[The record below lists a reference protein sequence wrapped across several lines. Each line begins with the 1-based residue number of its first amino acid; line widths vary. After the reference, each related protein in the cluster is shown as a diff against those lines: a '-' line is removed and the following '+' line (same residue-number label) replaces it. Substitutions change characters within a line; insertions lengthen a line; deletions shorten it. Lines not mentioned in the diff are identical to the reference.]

1 MNSAFSK
8 EKLFSD
14 YKEQSAP
21 VFDQAIKYILDTQK
35 KDIEAHLSSV
45 ESDGEGFP
53 DEAIRTLVR
62 IREAQHTRFG
72 QVWIDA
78 IEEATSTLPELINL
92 PQEEIHY
99 TSQDGD
105 SIDVILVKFLK
116 RVKRGSKK
124 GGIAALN
131 AFLRMLKKPE
141 REFEIATR
149 EVPFRSIVKQLMLK
163 IRPQVSSW
171 HREEFRFIARV
182 LNEVQEW
189 SLKSIANGSEEEL
202 PEFGELIESW
212 KESAE
217 DNYKQQSEKLLLSHQ
232 DLEASVQQIL
242 SVVGTYGHKA
252 ERYSDERVEGAK
264 GKFNES
270 LQKLA
275 DEWLELIEALSERAL
290 ISLEL
295 MDLKEEILGSGAS
308 VIGQIDTFLEEKVY
322 HHHQELKKKV
332 QDSIAILESSKI
344 KSFSELEHFC
354 DDIQL
359 HTRACITDEINKAID
374 QSLEE
379 KFLSSLFESFT
390 EQMGSFSVIKAEKVK
405 LIEDLNLEKESPEYD
420 IKEVDWVSLI
430 KRMTTEYMVAEL
442 IPEKVDPEAML
453 HEFREQYNEILQI
466 IETNLD
472 VVDEA
477 TDNDE
482 EAPETVALEG
492 LKRTVVKIDE
502 VQGLLGTRRNELQ
515 SKIVDQTSEFLSK
528 VTDILIKQ
536 DHGEMRWVNTQLK
549 VKESAGGWKTK
560 GTVYWAKFIDR
571 FDLFYRFSVRKYK
584 HYLEQAQKFL
594 GLQKTV
600 SIATRKTNLATFL
613 YETDQQFEKLPFIYR
628 RLFDF
633 HRDIEH
639 AFFIKDTAH
648 FETCRKAFDLW
659 NSNFP
664 STLAILGEKGS
675 GKSTLI
681 RFLHDEI
688 FNEIDSESI
697 SFTNTRQN
705 KEDLIESLSEKLG
718 LKKMSTSEELVAA
731 LKKNKKGSAISIEN
745 IQNCY
750 LRNIHGYEAIKA
762 LIYIISETR
771 NEIFWVVSCSRYAW
785 NFLNVVFKVNEYF
798 SHSILTDDLDEKDIE
813 DLILKRQKASGYHLW
828 FQADSSTQKSR
839 SYRKL
844 LDDEEA
850 AQAYLREQ
858 YFEKLSKMAEG
869 NATVAMIFWIRSI
882 GEFDDNYF
890 TIQPFDFG
898 ETEYLDGID
907 SLSTFALSA
916 FILHDAL
923 TSGELAQILNISSEE
938 SGMVI
943 LRLNARGL
951 LVPLGKYYTLNDLI
965 YRQVVRLLKTKN
977 ILH

>member
-8 EKLFSD
+8 EKLLSD
-14 YKEQSAP
+14 FKEQSAP
-21 VFDQAIKYILDTQK
+21 VFDQAIRYILDTQK
-35 KDIEAHLSSV
+35 KDVDTLLSSLAPA
-45 ESDGEGFP
+45 GNGFP
-53 DEAIRTLVR
+53 DEAIRNLVS
-62 IREAQHTRFG
+62 IREAQHTRFAE
-72 QVWIDA
+72 VWIDA
-78 IEEATSTLPELINL
+78 VEEATSTLPELINL

-99 TSQDGD
+99 STQEGD
-105 SIDVILVKFLK
+105 SVDVILVKILK
-116 RVKRGSKK
+116 RSKRGLRK
-124 GGIAALN
+124 GALATEN
-131 AFLRMLKKPE
+131 GFLRAFKKE
-141 REFEIATR
+141 EKQFEISSR
-149 EVPFRSIVKQLMLK
+149 EVPFRCLVKQLILEM
-163 IRPQVSSW
+163 RPQIIKW
-171 HREEFRFIARV
+171 HREEFRFIAQV
-182 LNEVQEW
+182 LNEAQDW
-189 SLKSIANGSEEEL
+189 SLRSVSNGEEE
-202 PEFGELIESW
+202 PEEFGQLIQNW
-212 KESAE
+212 KDRS
-217 DNYKQQSEKLLLSHQ
+217 DKNYKEQTEELTRSHSE
-232 DLEASVQQIL
+232 LETKVQKVL
-242 SVVGTYGHKA
+242 EVVGTYGHKA
-252 ERYSDERVEGAK
+252 DRYSDERVDSLKA
-264 GKFNES
+264 KFNEG

-275 DEWLELIEALSERAL
+275 DEWADLIEALSERTL

-295 MDLKEEILGSGAS
+295 MDLKEEMLGSGSS
-308 VIGQIDTFLEEKVY
+308 VISRIDTYLEDQVY
-322 HHHQELKKKV
+322 SHHLELKKNIEE
-332 QDSIAILESSKI
+332 SIKALEGQEF
-344 KSFSELEHFC
+344 KSFSKLEHFC
-354 DDIQL
+354 DDIQV
-359 HTRACITDEINKAID
+359 HTRACITDQINTALT
-374 QSLEE
+374 QSVEE
-379 KFLSSLFESFT
+379 RSLSALFEEYT
-390 EQMGSFSVIKAEKVK
+390 EQLGAFTVIKAEKVK
-405 LIEDLNLEKESPEYD
+405 LIEDLDIEKEKPEYD
-420 IKEVDWVSLI
+420 IKEVDWVNLV

-442 IPEKVDPEAML
+442 IPEKVEPESML
-453 HEFREQYNEILQI
+453 EDFIEQYNEILQI

-492 LKRTVVKIDE
+492 LKRTIVKIDE
-502 VQGLLGTRRNELQ
+502 VQELLGTRRNELK
-515 SKIVDQTSEFLSK
+515 SRIFDQTSEFLSK

-549 VKESAGGWKTK
+549 VKESAGGWKTR
-560 GTVYWAKFIDR
+560 GTVLWAKFIDR
-571 FDLFYRFSVRKYK
+571 FDLIYRFSVRKYK
-584 HYLEQAQKFL
+584 HYLEQTQKFL

-633 HRDIEH
+633 HRDIEN
-639 AFFIKDTAH
+639 AFFIKDIAN
-648 FETCRKAFDLW
+648 FETCRKAFELW
-659 NSNFP
+659 NNNFP
-664 STLAILGEKGS
+664 STVAILGEKGS

-681 RFLHDEI
+681 RFLHEEV
-688 FNEIDSESI
+688 FNEIPSESI
-697 SFTNTRQN
+697 SFTNTRQK
-705 KEDLIESLSEKLG
+705 KEDLVESVSEKLG
-718 LKKMSTSEELVAA
+718 LKKVSTSEELIAA
-731 LKKNKKGSAISIEN
+731 LKKHKKGSAVSVEN

-750 LRNIHGYEAIKA
+750 LRNIHGYEAIKT

-798 SHSILTDDLDEKDIE
+798 SHSILTDDLNEKDIE
-813 DLILKRQKASGYHLW
+813 SLIMKRQKASGYHLW

-858 YFEKLSKMAEG
+858 YFEKLSRMAEG

-890 TIQPFDFG
+890 SIQPFDFT
-898 ETEYLDGID
+898 ETEYLDGLD
-907 SLSTFALSA
+907 PVSTFALSA

-923 TSGELAQILNISSEE
+923 TSGELASVLNISVEE
-938 SGMVI
+938 ADMVI
-943 LRLNARGL
+943 LRLNARGI